1 MGIAVNG
8 VDIDDSAIEAE
19 IGHHK
24 AADNPLREAVHEV
37 VLRQVLLQEAARLGV
52 GAQGDSDDDRIE
64 ALFVRE
70 VTVPQADEEAR
81 LRFYQSQAERYRSG
95 DLVEA
100 RHILFQVTPAAP
112 LELLRQTAELILAE
126 LQARPERFDEL
137 ARQYSNCPSGAVGGS
152 LGQLARGQCVPEF
165 DELLFRLRQ
174 GELAGRL
181 LETRFGLHIVQA
193 QRRIDGKVIPFE
205 TVRAQIAD
213 ELQRQAWQRALHQYL
228 HILVGRS
235 GIEGVDLEGAS
246 SPLVQ

>member
-24 AADNPLREAVHEV
+24 GADNPLREAVHEV
-37 VLRQVLLQEAARLGV
+37 VLRQVLLQEARRLGV
-52 GAQGDSDDDRIE
+52 EGDSDDDRIE
-64 ALFVRE
+64 ALFLRE
-70 VTVPQADEEAR
+70 VTVPQADEAAC
-81 LRFYQSQAERYRSG
+81 LRFYQSQPERYRSG

-152 LGQLARGQCVPEF
+152 LGQLGRGQCVPEF
-165 DELLFRLRQ
+165 DELLFRLRP

-193 QRRIDGKVIPFE
+193 QRRVEGKVIPFE

-213 ELQRQAWQRALHQYL
+213 ELGRQSWQRALHQYL
-228 HILVGRS
+228 HILVGRA

>member
-8 VDIDDSAIEAE
+8 VDIDDSVIAAE
-19 IGHHK
+19 LPHQAK
-24 AADNPLREAVHEV
+24 ADNPLRQAVHEA
-37 VLRQVLLQEAARLGV
+37 VLRQVLLQEADRLGIA
-52 GAQGDSDDDRIE
+52 GSDDDERIE
-64 ALFVRE
+64 NLFAQE
-70 VTVPQADEEAR
+70 VVVPEVDEASS
-81 LRFYQSQAERYRSG
+81 LRYYQSQPQRFRSG

-126 LQARPERFDEL
+126 LQARPERFEEL

-165 DELLFRLRQ
+165 DELLFRLQQ

-193 QRRIDGKVIPFE
+193 QRRVEGAMVPFAA
-205 TVRAQIAD
+205 VQAQIAD
-213 ELQRQAWQRALHQYL
+213 ELSRQSWQRALHQYL
-228 HILVGRS
+228 HILVGRAD
-235 GIEGVDLEGAS
+235 IQGVELDGAQ